1 MDLIKGKWYRCSNW
15 TITIAVRYSRIKA
28 DGKFLFD
35 QEIARGSLFRKTDWL
50 TFRTDFIEV
59 PLSEIQQYLP
69 DGHPDKEFVL
79 PEKWCVEITASN
91 VDVLSKWRGNEDLK
105 CGEIYG
111 YLHSDLLWRDDIR
124 ESTEITFDQF
134 KKYVLKTKEMEEK
147 PIYVKVVDF
156 GKEYQTHSDAREYG
170 MTNYSYW
177 TPGSP
182 RLNPETKYKVVRN
195 VLVNNSDESYI
206 LLDESTGYEY
216 LIQIKGCKIID
227 NMEEEDI
234 IGYKLKEDCKQY
246 EEAALKI
253 MNTRWGDPKYH
264 VTVNSVIKNLIKA
277 GVLDLWFEPIF
288 KEKFKVGDW
297 VMETWASSPY
307 YNLKAFRVNS
317 VKNNIVKYDR
327 DGGAG
332 VMEGHLRLANPEE
345 IKKTLVEEAIK
356 RGFKGGVKIDK
367 TSLNYVGHTM
377 SWTLS
382 SSSSG
387 FTYKPSRD
395 ELQWSASQDIVYRD
409 GKWAEI
415 LPNYPQIEI
424 NGYKG
429 EFFDW
434 GVKFGC
440 AEIDKDV
447 FIRLGQIGQGLN
459 RCNRA
464 LESVV
469 IGKGTF
475 SKEQIKLIAD
485 HYLNKK

>member
-1 MDLIKGKWYRCSNW
+1 MEMIKGKWYKNLGEMKDH
-15 TITIAVRYSRIKA
+15 I
-28 DGKFLFD
+28 GKFSGWYD
-35 QEIARGSLFRKTDWL
+35 PEIISVSEYIYKDKLRGASERFTGAYK
-50 TFRTDFIEV
+50 FAKEC

-69 DGHPDKEFVL
+69 DGHPDKE
-79 PEKWCVEITASN
+79 
-91 VDVLSKWRGNEDLK
+91 
-105 CGEIYG
+105 
-111 YLHSDLLWRDDIR
+111 
-124 ESTEITFDQF
+124 
-134 KKYVLKTKEMEEK
+134 YVLKTKETEE
-147 PIYVKVVDF
+147 
-156 GKEYQTHSDAREYG
+156 RE
-170 MTNYSYW
+170 
-177 TPGSP
+177 
-182 RLNPETKYKVVRN
+182 
-195 VLVNNSDESYI
+195 
-206 LLDESTGYEY
+206 
-216 LIQIKGCKIID
+216 
-227 NMEEEDI
+227 I

-277 GVLDLWFEPIF
+277 GVLDLWFEPVF
-288 KEKFKVGDW
+288 KEEFKIGDW
-297 VMETWASSPY
+297 VTCGRDVIGRIVEHCKSFADSWSLDAKGDLEK
-307 YNLKAFRVNS
+307 YNS
-317 VKNNIVKYDR
+317 CSES
-327 DGGAG
+327 G
-332 VMEGHLRLANPEE
+332 LRLATSEE

-377 SWTLS
+377 FWTLS

-387 FTYKPSRD
+387 FTYEPSRD
-395 ELQWSASQDIVYRD
+395 ELQWSASQDIVYRN

-415 LPNYPQIEI
+415 LPSYPQIEI

-447 FIRLGQIGQGLN
+447 FIRLGQLGQGLN

-475 SKEQIKLIAD
+475 SKDQIKLIAD
-485 HYLNKK
+485 YYLNKK